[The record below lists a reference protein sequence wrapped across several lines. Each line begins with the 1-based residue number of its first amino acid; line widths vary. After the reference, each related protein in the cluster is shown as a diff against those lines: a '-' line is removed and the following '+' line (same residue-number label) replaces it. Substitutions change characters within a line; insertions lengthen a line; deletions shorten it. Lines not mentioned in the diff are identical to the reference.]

1 VQSPQL
7 RLAPPYLWLSYSPL
21 RRWRWLGLRWFFFI
35 FFAAEAG
42 SQLIER
48 LEFSLNLLPQ
58 LDGVVLGL
66 LMLQPLATDFTGIRP
81 R

>member
-1 VQSPQL
+1 L
-7 RLAPPYLWLSYSPL
+7 RRAHPYLWLSYSPL
-21 RRWRWLGLRWFFFI
+21 RRWRWFGPLWFLI
-35 FFAAEAG
+35 FFMAEAG

-48 LEFSLNLLPQ
+48 LEFSLDLLPQ

-66 LMLQPLATDFTGIRP
+66 LLLEPLATDFTDVRP